1 MFYHK
6 DKKIFIHI
14 PKTAGSSVETRLLE
28 KDSVVTGGGS
38 VWGSIPPEK
47 KKIYL
52 GVKYNEMKYAP
63 HAKAYELK
71 SLYLDL
77 WNDYESSAIVRNPYD
92 RFCSMYFWY
101 TKNGNRNP
109 KEVHDELISRGE
121 MMADLQCEYTH
132 DQDKI
137 IVDRIFRLEKIDE
150 VFNYFDIEPAHKKNM
165 KRQKTLDFYQQW
177 PDMYSFIAEYYSKD
191 FEAFGYDK

>member
-1 MFYHK
+1 
-6 DKKIFIHI
+6 
-14 PKTAGSSVETRLLE
+14 
-28 KDSVVTGGGS
+28 
-38 VWGSIPPEK
+38 
-47 KKIYL
+47 
-52 GVKYNEMKYAP
+52 
-63 HAKAYELK
+63 
-71 SLYLDL
+71 
-77 WNDYESSAIVRNPYD
+77 
-92 RFCSMYFWY
+92 MYFWY

-165 KRQKTLDFYQQW
+165 KRQKTLDFYKQW